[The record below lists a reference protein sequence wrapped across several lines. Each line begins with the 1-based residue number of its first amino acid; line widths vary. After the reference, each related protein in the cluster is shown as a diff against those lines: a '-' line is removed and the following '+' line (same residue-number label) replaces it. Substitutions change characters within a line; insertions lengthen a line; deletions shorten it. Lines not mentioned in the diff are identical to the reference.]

1 MVSKKINRDYSFDAL
16 KGFLILLVIMGH
28 AIQLSTDVGGWSLNP
43 LFMVIYTFHMP
54 LFIFISGYFSMSI
67 FRKSIWYIVTNKFK
81 RLLLP
86 SILFSS
92 VICIIYFSSSVI
104 DNDSLIRKVYK
115 CYKTYWYLI
124 NIFSLSIIYRLALK
138 NKYTSMAFLAAYALL
153 LVFYDH
159 LPSYFL
165 KDCQIIR
172 MTPIFGLGLM
182 VKKYKEQVS
191 KIMLKIKMRF
201 LILIGVTVWLCLI
214 RYCFGWD
221 IIKYPITIRIAD
233 GICCSFIVFYLFR
246 IWYAKTKDTVIKNW
260 LVVTGQQSLTLYLVH
275 VVVIKF
281 LMWNAY
287 IPEFSYVT
295 MSILSA
301 ILYLISLLYI
311 ITVKKVVQ
319 EKYLYVF
326 GI

>member
-16 KGFLILLVIMGH
+16 KGFLIILVIMGH

-104 DNDSLIRKVYK
+104 DDVSLIRKVYK

-138 NKYTSMAFLAAYALL
+138 NKYISMAFLAIYALL
-153 LVFYDH
+153 LIFYDH

-182 VKKYKEQVS
+182 FKKYKEQVS
-191 KIMLKIKMRF
+191 KIM
-201 LILIGVTVWLCLI
+201 
-214 RYCFGWD
+214 
-221 IIKYPITIRIAD
+221 
-233 GICCSFIVFYLFR
+233 S
-246 IWYAKTKDTVIKNW
+246 
-260 LVVTGQQSLTLYLVH
+260 LVSR
-275 VVVIKF
+275 
-281 LMWNAY
+281 
-287 IPEFSYVT
+287 
-295 MSILSA
+295 
-301 ILYLISLLYI
+301 
-311 ITVKKVVQ
+311 
-319 EKYLYVF
+319 
-326 GI
+326 